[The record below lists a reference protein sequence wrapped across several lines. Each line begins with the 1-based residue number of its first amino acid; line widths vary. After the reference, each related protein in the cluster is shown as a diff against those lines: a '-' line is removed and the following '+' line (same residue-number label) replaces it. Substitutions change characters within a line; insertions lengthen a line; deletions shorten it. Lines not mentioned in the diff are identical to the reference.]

1 MIKINLLPA
10 HILEQR
16 RLRSVIVLVAVVIL
30 IEAAILGL
38 VMMQYKRML
47 ADEKVELEYW
57 KGRAAQVGQIE
68 GATQITQAETQL
80 YARWPQWQA
89 NIDNYHEAWADTLTQ
104 IARWIYAR
112 VQVNSLSPSPSQ
124 VQIVGATE
132 SLTTFRTAYL
142 NLLRCPLYTNVTFGI
157 SGISGGYTQPSGGG
171 APGAPAGGAPGAG
184 GMRLAFG
191 LSGGEESAGPAP
203 AAPVA
208 AAQQT
213 NRLPVGVTF
222 TCVLKPEEGGK
233 LNPPGPPLGAGP
245 AAAGAPAAPGGRPG
259 AAFAIPGF
267 SQ

>member
-16 RLRSVIVLVAVVIL
+16 RLRSVIVLVVVVIL

-47 ADEKVELEYW
+47 ADGKVELEYW

-68 GATQITQAETQL
+68 AVTTTTQAETQL
-80 YARWPQWQA
+80 YARWPQWQT
-89 NIDNYHEAWADTLTQ
+89 NIDNYHGAWADTLTQ
-104 IARWIYAR
+104 IARWIYTR
-112 VQVNSLSPSPSQ
+112 VQVNSLTPSPSQ

-142 NLLRCPLYTNVTFGI
+142 NLIRCPLYTNVTFSI
-157 SGISGGYTQPSGGG
+157 SGVSGGYSQPSGGG
-171 APGAPAGGAPGAG
+171 AAAAPAAAAPGAG

-208 AAQQT
+208 AAEQT

-222 TCVLKPEEGGK
+222 TCVLRPEEGAK
-233 LNPPGPPLGAGP
+233 LNPPSPPLGAGP
-245 AAAGAPAAPGGRPG
+245 AAGAPAAAGGQPAGRV
-259 AAFAIPGF
+259 AIPGF

>member
-10 HILEQR
+10 HILERR
-16 RLRSVIVLVAVVIL
+16 RLRSVIVLVVVVIL

-47 ADEKVELEYW
+47 TDKKAELEYW
-57 KGRAAQVGQIE
+57 KERAAQVGQIQSVTT
-68 GATQITQAETQL
+68 ATQGETQL
-80 YARWPQWQA
+80 YARWPQWQT
-89 NIDNYHEAWADTLTQ
+89 NIDNYHGAWADTLTQ

-112 VQVNSLSPSPSQ
+112 VQVDSLTPSPSQ

-157 SGISGGYTQPSGGG
+157 SGVSGGYSQPAGGG
-171 APGAPAGGAPGAG
+171 APVAGGLGLG
-184 GMRLAFG
+184 LG
-191 LSGGEESAGPAP
+191 LSPREESAGPG

-208 AAQQT
+208 AAEQT

-222 TCVLKPEEGGK
+222 TCVLKPEEGAK
-233 LNPPGPPLGAGP
+233 LNPPGPPLGAG
-245 AAAGAPAAPGGRPG
+245 AAAGAPAAAAGGPASGLRIG
-259 AAFAIPGF
+259 GF
-267 SQ
+267 SE